1 MARTRHFKQRMSE
14 RAITDDMVD
23 LVRQYGEPNQDK
35 IVLGRKALDR
45 LLVAMRQLECIAK
58 KTRDKGGL
66 VVVEAGG
73 SLITTYRLD
82 SYDHRKV
89 RSFKGCPA

>member
-1 MARTRHFKQRMSE
+1 MSRTKHFKQRMSE
-14 RAITDDMVD
+14 RGITSDMVD
-23 LVRQYGEPNQDK
+23 LVRQYGEFNHDK

-45 LLVAMRQLECIAK
+45 LLIAVRQLECIAR

-66 VVVEAGG
+66 VVVESGG

-82 SYDHRKV
+82 SYDRRKV
-89 RSFKGCPA
+89 RSLKDA